1 MYKVFVNEKKLTI
14 SKYPADIEKNLRYE
28 GFATL
33 EIAIDLLE
41 NTSCPE
47 MNVYGEEIEE
57 IWEDFTHMFKVVEA
71 AGGIVSNKDGD
82 ILFIHRL
89 GKWDLP
95 KGKIEKEESLEQAAL
110 REVEEET
117 SLKELIIENFAN
129 NTFHIY
135 KERNGD
141 RVLKTTYWFKMNYVG
156 NSAPVPQTEE
166 GITEVSWKD
175 HDEILNDVF
184 PKTFQNIKLILKD
197 SGTVLTE
204 DDENDTTENQ

>member
-14 SKYPADIEKNLRYE
+14 SKYPADIEKNLRFE

-33 EIAIDLLE
+33 EIAVDLLE

-47 MNVYGEEIEE
+47 MNVYGEDIEE

-71 AGGIVSNKDGD
+71 AGGIVSNKEDK
-82 ILFIHRL
+82 ILFIQRL

-95 KGKIEKEESLEQAAL
+95 KGKIEKKESLEQAAL

-117 SLKELIIENFAN
+117 SLSELILENFIN

-141 RVLKTTYWFKMNYVG
+141 RVLKITYWFKMTYVG
-156 NSAPVPQTEE
+156 DKAPVPQTEE
-166 GITEVSWKD
+166 GITEASWKSQND
-175 HDEILNDVF
+175 ILNEVF
-184 PKTFQNIKLILKD
+184 PKTFQNIKRILKD
-197 SGTVLTE
+197 SGAVVIE
-204 DDENDTTENQ
+204 DDEKGSTENQ

>member
-1 MYKVFVNEKKLTI
+1 MYKVFVNEKRLTL
-14 SKYPADIEKNLRYE
+14 SKYPTDVEKKLRYE

-71 AGGIVSNKDGD
+71 AGGIVFNKEEK

-95 KGKIEKEESLEQAAL
+95 KGKIEKDESLENAAL

-117 SLKELIIENFAN
+117 SLKELILEKFIN
-129 NTFHIY
+129 NTFHTY
-135 KERNGD
+135 KERNGA
-141 RVLKTTYWFKMNYVG
+141 RVLKTTYWFKMSYVG
-156 NSAPVPQTEE
+156 DAEPKPQVEE
-166 GITEVSWKD
+166 GITKVEWKD
-175 HDEILNDVF
+175 EDQIIEDVFSSTFKNIILILNNVG
-184 PKTFQNIKLILKD
+184 I
-197 SGTVLTE
+197 GE
-204 DDENDTTENQ
+204 DDETTENL

>member
-1 MYKVFVNEKKLTI
+1 MYKVFVNEKKLSI

-33 EIAIDLLE
+33 EIAVDLLQ

-47 MNVYGEEIEE
+47 MNVYGENIDE

-71 AGGIVSNKDGD
+71 AGGIVTNGNNET
-82 ILFIHRL
+82 LFIKRL

-95 KGKIEKEESLEQAAL
+95 KGKIEQDESLEQAAL

-117 SLKELIIENFAN
+117 GLQELILEEFVN

-135 KERNGD
+135 TERNGT
-141 RVLKTTYWFKMNYVG
+141 RVLKTTYWFTMSYVG
-156 NSAPVPQTEE
+156 DKPAKPQTEE
-166 GITEVSWKD
+166 GITDVDWKSDHRIREEVFPSTFKNIQL
-175 HDEILNDVF
+175 ILNEVWE
-184 PKTFQNIKLILKD
+184 KNI
-197 SGTVLTE
+197 
-204 DDENDTTENQ
+204 

>member
-41 NTSCPE
+41 NTSCPQ

-57 IWEDFTHMFKVVEA
+57 IWEDFTHMFRVVEA
-71 AGGIVSNKDGD
+71 AGGIVSNKERK

-95 KGKIEKEESLEQAAL
+95 KGKIEKGESLEQAAL

-117 SLKELIIENFAN
+117 ALQELILEEFVN
-129 NTFHIY
+129 NTFHVY

-141 RVLKTTYWFKMNYVG
+141 RILKTTYWFKMSYVG
-156 NSAPVPQTEE
+156 EKDPVPQTEE
-166 GITEVSWKD
+166 GITEVSWKNQ
-175 HDEILNDVF
+175 DEIQQEVF
-184 PKTFQNIKLILKD
+184 PKTFQNIKLILQT
-197 SGTVLTE
+197 SGTVMDGE
-204 DDENDTTENQ
+204 DEDSKENQ

>member
-41 NTSCPE
+41 NTSCPQ

-57 IWEDFTHMFKVVEA
+57 IWEDFTHMFRVVEA
-71 AGGIVSNKDGD
+71 AGGIVSNKEGK

-95 KGKIEKEESLEQAAL
+95 KGKIEKDESLEQAAL

-117 SLKELIIENFAN
+117 ALQELILEEFVN
-129 NTFHIY
+129 NTFHVY

-141 RVLKTTYWFKMNYVG
+141 RILKTTYWFKMSYVG
-156 NSAPVPQTEE
+156 EKDPVPQTEE
-166 GITEVSWKD
+166 GITKVSWKNQ
-175 HDEILNDVF
+175 DEIQQEVF
-184 PKTFQNIKLILKD
+184 PKTFQNIKLILKT
-197 SGTVLTE
+197 SGTVMHGE
-204 DDENDTTENQ
+204 DEDSKENQ

>member
-1 MYKVFVNEKKLTI
+1 MYKVFVNEKKLTL
-14 SKYPADIEKNLRYE
+14 SKYPEDIEKKLRFE

-47 MNVYGEEIEE
+47 LNVYGENIEE

-71 AGGIVSNKDGD
+71 AGGVVSNKNGE
-82 ILFIHRL
+82 ILFIHRI

-95 KGKIEKEESLEQAAL
+95 KGKIEKGESLEQAAL

-117 SLKELIIENFAN
+117 GLSELILEEFLN

-135 KERNGD
+135 TERNGLKI
-141 RVLKTTYWFKMNYVG
+141 LKTTYWFKMKYVG
-156 NSAPVPQTEE
+156 NETPKPQIEE
-166 GITEVSWKD
+166 GISEVSWKGKD
-175 HDEILNDVF
+175 AIVQQVL
-184 PKTFQNIKLILKD
+184 PMTFQNIKLIL
-197 SGTVLTE
+197 
-204 DDENDTTENQ
+204 NDYWNLH

>member
-14 SKYPADIEKNLRYE
+14 SKYPADIEKNLRFE

-41 NTSCPE
+41 NTSCPQ

-57 IWEDFTHMFKVVEA
+57 IWEDFTHMFRVVEA
-71 AGGIVSNKDGD
+71 AGGIVSNKEGK

-95 KGKIEKEESLEQAAL
+95 KGKIEKDESLEQAAL

-117 SLKELIIENFAN
+117 ALQELILEEFVNS
-129 NTFHIY
+129 TFHVY

-141 RVLKTTYWFKMNYVG
+141 RVLKTTYWFKMSYVG
-156 NSAPVPQTEE
+156 EKAPIPQTEE
-166 GITEVSWKD
+166 GITEVSWKNQ
-175 HDEILNDVF
+175 DEILQEVF
-184 PKTFQNIKLILKD
+184 PKTFQNIKLILQT
-197 SGTVLTE
+197 SGTVIDGE
-204 DDENDTTENQ
+204 DEDSKENQ

>member
-14 SKYPADIEKNLRYE
+14 SKYPADVEKNLRYE

-41 NTSCPE
+41 NTSCPQ

-57 IWEDFTHMFKVVEA
+57 IWEDFTHMFRVVEA
-71 AGGIVSNKDGD
+71 AGGIVSNKEGK

-95 KGKIEKEESLEQAAL
+95 KGKIEKDESLEQAAL

-117 SLKELIIENFAN
+117 ALQELILEEFVN
-129 NTFHIY
+129 NTFHVY

-141 RVLKTTYWFKMNYVG
+141 RILKTTYWFKMSYVG
-156 NSAPVPQTEE
+156 EKDPVPQTEE
-166 GITEVSWKD
+166 GITEVSWKNQ
-175 HDEILNDVF
+175 DEIQQEVF
-184 PKTFQNIKLILKD
+184 PKTFQNIKLILKT
-197 SGTVLTE
+197 SGTVMDGEGE
-204 DDENDTTENQ
+204 DSKENQ